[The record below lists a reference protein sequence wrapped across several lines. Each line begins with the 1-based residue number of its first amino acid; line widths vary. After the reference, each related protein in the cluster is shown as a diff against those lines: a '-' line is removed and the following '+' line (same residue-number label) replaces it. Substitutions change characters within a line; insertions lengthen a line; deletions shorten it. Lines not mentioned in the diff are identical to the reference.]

1 MVATNFFKTPSLPSS
16 PNKKQNFLVKKACL
30 HKQGLILKLEGIST
44 FQQALVLKKAFVF
57 VPKKLF
63 HSTKGDNIYLCE
75 VLNFKVFNVSKS
87 LALKSQPTNSSTT
100 CVLADT
106 HDISKHKG
114 AKLGSKKQPTNS
126 STTCV
131 PADTHDISKHKGAKL
146 GSKKQPTNSST
157 TFVLADSAYLG
168 EVFAFSHNGAQD
180 LLKIK
185 DKNRPQS
192 GNQANNWVIEVP
204 FISEFILKVD
214 FRAKKIYTYLPE
226 GFIPI
231 TSEVKKPSGFVHPS
245 PKKNHT

>member
-100 CVLADT
+100 F
-106 HDISKHKG
+106 
-114 AKLGSKKQPTNS
+114 
-126 STTCV
+126 V

-214 FRAKKIYTYLPE
+214 FRAKKIYTHLPE